1 MLHNCILT
9 SDLCS
14 QTLNGCTLFRYR
26 DRFWRESVFT
36 GVDGIKESLASVYG
50 SGKVS
55 VANAA
60 MRWMVHHSQL
70 DPKYGGMH

>member
-1 MLHNCILT
+1 M
-9 SDLCS
+9 
-14 QTLNGCTLFRYR
+14 
-26 DRFWRESVFT
+26 FT

-50 SGKVS
+50 SGKVT

-70 DPKYGGMH
+70 DPKYGGTVYGIKPVTFVLIVDNFLSHNRWDYCWW